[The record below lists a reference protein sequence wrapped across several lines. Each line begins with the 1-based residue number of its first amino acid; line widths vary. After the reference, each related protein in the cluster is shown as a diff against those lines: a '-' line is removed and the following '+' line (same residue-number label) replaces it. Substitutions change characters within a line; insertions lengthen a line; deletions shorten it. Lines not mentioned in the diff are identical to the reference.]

1 MSLVFELTKFSAEL
15 PMSLEIM
22 HLKAARMPVVTSSQA
37 SDSIRVASFAILLQE
52 LHYSGENH
60 LPYLEAIIAT
70 YVAHSRVI
78 GIARQ

>member
-1 MSLVFELTKFSAEL
+1 
-15 PMSLEIM
+15 MSLETM
-22 HLKAARMPVVTSSQA
+22 HLKAVRMPELTPSQT

-60 LPYLEAIIAT
+60 LPYLEAIIAA

-78 GIARQ
+78 GIAVQ